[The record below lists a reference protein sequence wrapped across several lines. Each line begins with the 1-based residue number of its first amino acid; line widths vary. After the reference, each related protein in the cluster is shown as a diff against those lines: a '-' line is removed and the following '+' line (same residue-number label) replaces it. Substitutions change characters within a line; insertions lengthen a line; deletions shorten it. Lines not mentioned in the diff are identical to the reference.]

1 MFAFLVNAS
10 LKVRLLVVAVAAV
23 AMLYGGYSIR
33 GLQIDVLPDLN
44 KGLVTILTEA
54 PGLAPEEIET
64 LVTYPIESAM
74 NGANGVSRVRSV
86 SSTGLSIVYVEF
98 DWDTNI
104 YLDRQIVAERLGPVQ
119 LDLATGWQ
127 PLIAPMSSIMGEI
140 MLVAMSSSTVD
151 PMDLREIANWVIAP
165 RLRAV
170 PGVSRIVPIGG
181 PGKGYPGTLDNPRMS
196 QPKGSFKSLS

>member
-10 LKVRLLVVAVAAV
+10 LKVRLLVVAVTAV
-23 AMLYGGYSIR
+23 AMIYGGYSIR

-44 KGLVTILTEA
+44 KGLVTILTEG
-54 PGLAPEEIET
+54 PGLAPEESET

-104 YLDRQIVAERLGPVQ
+104 YLDRQIVAERRPAAHCPHLLDHGRDRAGRDDEHHARPDGPARGGQLGRGAAAQ
-119 LDLATGWQ
+119 G
-127 PLIAPMSSIMGEI
+127 
-140 MLVAMSSSTVD
+140 
-151 PMDLREIANWVIAP
+151 RP
-165 RLRAV
+165 R
-170 PGVSRIVPIGG
+170 
-181 PGKGYPGTLDNPRMS
+181 
-196 QPKGSFKSLS
+196 